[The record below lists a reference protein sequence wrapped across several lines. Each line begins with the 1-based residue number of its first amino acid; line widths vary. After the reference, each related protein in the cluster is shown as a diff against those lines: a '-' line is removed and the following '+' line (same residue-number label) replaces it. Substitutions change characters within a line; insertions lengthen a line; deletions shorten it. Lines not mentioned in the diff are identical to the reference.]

1 MPNDVYTGNGLMR
14 RIIGVIHGSVI
25 YSNGGDSNSVCKL
38 QTLKRWQR
46 RHKATLEHRAE

>member
-14 RIIGVIHGSVI
+14 RIIGVIDGSVV

-46 RHKATLEHRAE
+46 RHKAERVHRL